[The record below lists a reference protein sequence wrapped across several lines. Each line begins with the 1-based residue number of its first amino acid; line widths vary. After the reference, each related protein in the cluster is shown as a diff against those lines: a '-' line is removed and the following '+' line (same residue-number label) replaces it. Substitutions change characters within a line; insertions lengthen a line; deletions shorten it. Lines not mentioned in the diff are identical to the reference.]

1 MRRKIG
7 VGERKKSKTVKA
19 DVEEEKDKTE
29 RGKAWKDKCGNKK
42 GENNTVSW
50 RRLYEDERGEWKE
63 KTRRIKL
70 EYEEEKR
77 KVGGYYM
84 KDERGEWK

>member
-50 RRLYEDERGEWKE
+50 RRLYEG
-63 KTRRIKL
+63 
-70 EYEEEKR
+70 
-77 KVGGYYM
+77 
-84 KDERGEWK
+84 